1 MNISPLTTQIIGII
15 MLMFTINLSL
25 RNLVIDRH
33 TTKDYIT
40 SAFLIIVILI
50 TEIIETFITI
60 NMSTAYIL
68 TSYI

>member
-60 NMSTAYIL
+60 NMSTDYIL
-68 TSYI
+68 T